1 MTAVSPCSEIPS
13 NPVSLFITGSPVAVF
28 SFTVSPFW
36 SRAVVRH
43 EFQIAP
49 FLDARRLLTG
59 PSMGNTG
66 PSMGNESPALAAHVK
81 PAESPAEIQVKS
93 SPRRNDVRSI
103 GKIPGLPGT
112 NRATA
117 EVDHVS
123 QKGRLRNHP
132 DADA

>member
-49 FLDARRLLTG
+49 PSLT
-59 PSMGNTG
+59 
-66 PSMGNESPALAAHVK
+66 PADYSL
-81 PAESPAEIQVKS
+81 
-93 SPRRNDVRSI
+93 
-103 GKIPGLPGT
+103 GLRWETLG
-112 NRATA
+112 
-117 EVDHVS
+117 
-123 QKGRLRNHP
+123 LRWEMSHP
-132 DADA
+132 HWPPT